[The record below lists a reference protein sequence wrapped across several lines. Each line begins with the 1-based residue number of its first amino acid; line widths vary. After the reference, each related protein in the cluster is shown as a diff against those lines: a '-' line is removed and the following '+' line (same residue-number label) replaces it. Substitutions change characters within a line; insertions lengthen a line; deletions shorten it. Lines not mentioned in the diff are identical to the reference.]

1 MVDDNLDAMTQEQ
14 VDEREAKA
22 LAEVARIQAF
32 KEKVRK
38 ARHEGHVNEVR
49 GLVQK
54 YGLSVTEVFP
64 DVRLAPV
71 AAPPAPAAPK
81 GAPTGAKR
89 GRKEGDLQ
97 GPVSVKFRDESGRE
111 WSGRGLPAAW
121 LEAYQA
127 GGGKLLALAV
137 PGLTWNGEL
146 TRDSASKEMRP
157 PKWVQMLLDEGVTPE
172 QLKAG
177 LNKPA

>member
-49 GLVQK
+49 ALVQK
-54 YGLSVTEVFP
+54 YGLKVTEVFP
-64 DVRLAPV
+64 DVRLAPETPV
-71 AAPPAPAAPK
+71 PAAPK
-81 GAPTGAKR
+81 AAPTGSKR

-97 GPVSVKFRDESGRE
+97 GPVSVKFRDANGRE
-111 WSGRGLPAAW
+111 WRGRGLPAAW

-137 PGLTWNGEL
+137 PGLTWNGDM
-146 TRDSASKEMRP
+146 TRDTASKEMRP
-157 PKWVQMLLDEGVTPE
+157 PKWVQMLLSEGVTPE